1 MTPAD
6 RAADPAGAVTD
17 LAPARRRVLRTRRAI
32 LDAAADLYDQRGPR
46 AVTIADICASADVAE
61 RTFFNHFATRDELD
75 GALAQERARAVADL
89 VDEVTASDQPLARR
103 LDLLFAGV
111 AAGLGDR
118 PTAKELFAD
127 LSHTRHDRS
136 NETARNR
143 LIGAS
148 AVRFVEDGVRRGEVT
163 VDVAAPVLA
172 DLLVGALVTAAA
184 NWSVDDAYDLAAE
197 LADTAAALTL
207 LFTIE
212 PRPARKR
219 SR

>member
-1 MTPAD
+1 MTAVASAANVSRTD
-6 RAADPAGAVTD
+6 RRRERTRAA
-17 LAPARRRVLRTRRAI
+17 I
-32 LDAAADLYDQRGPR
+32 IDAATALFAERGLR
-46 AVTIADICASADVAE
+46 ATSIQDICQTADIAE

-89 VDEVTASDQPLARR
+89 VDGVTASNQPLARR
-103 LDLLFAGV
+103 LELLFAGV

-118 PTAKELFAD
+118 PAAKELFAD

-163 VDVAAPVLA
+163 VDVAAPVA
-172 DLLVGALVTAAA
+172 GVCVWDASGAPASAGPGWWGSTGSPSAAKMA
-184 NWSVDDAYDLAAE
+184 WS
-197 LADTAAALTL
+197 
-207 LFTIE
+207 I
-212 PRPARKR
+212 
-219 SR
+219 